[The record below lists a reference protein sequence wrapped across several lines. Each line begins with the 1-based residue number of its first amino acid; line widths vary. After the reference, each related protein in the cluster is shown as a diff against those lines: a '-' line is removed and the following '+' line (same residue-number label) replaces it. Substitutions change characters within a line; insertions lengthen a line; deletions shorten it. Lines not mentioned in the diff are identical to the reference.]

1 MKNRIAIFASGTG
14 TNAERI
20 MQVFSN
26 HPQIEVVLLIAS
38 KAGIGALDKA
48 RAAGVPA
55 YVCPPKTDFS
65 PDGPIA
71 QLLKEYGITHIVL
84 GGFLAHVPDWM
95 LAAYPD
101 KIVNIHPSLLP
112 KHGGKGMYGH
122 HVHQAVLD
130 AGEKESGI
138 TIHLVNEF
146 YDSGAPLFQAKCPV
160 LEGDTADTLAAR
172 VHQLEYQYFPA
183 VIENW
188 VLGK

>member
-20 MQVFSN
+20 MQVF
-26 HPQIEVVLLIAS
+26 HDHEQIEVVLLIAS
-38 KAGIGALDKA
+38 KPGIGALDKA
-48 RAAGVPA
+48 KAAGVPSF
-55 YVCPPKTDFS
+55 VCPPKTDFGK
-65 PDGPIA
+65 DGRIA
-71 QLLKEYGITHIVL
+71 QLLNEYQITHVVL

-95 LAAYPD
+95 LIAYPN

-138 TIHLVNEF
+138 TVHLVNEF
-146 YDSGAPLFQAKCPV
+146 YDSGVHLFQVTCPV
-160 LEGDTADTLAAR
+160 EANDTAETLAAR
-172 VHQLEYQYFPA
+172 VHGLEYKYFPS
-183 VIENW
+183 VIEKW
-188 VLGK
+188 ILGK